1 MSNMSYCRFEN
12 TCNDLQDCLYA
23 MQEADSVEEMDLNK
37 YEMAAIQRMR
47 DQCQDFLDRYAE
59 MGGK

>member
-12 TCNDLQDCLYA
+12 TSEDLQDCLYA
-23 MQEADSVEEMDLNK
+23 MQEADSIESMNLNQ
-37 YEMAAIQRMR
+37 YEQAAISRMR
-47 DQCQDFLDRYAE
+47 DQCQEFLDMYAA

>member
-12 TCNDLQDCLYA
+12 TSNDLQDCLYA
-23 MQEADSVEEMDLNK
+23 MQEADSIEDMDLNK
-37 YEMAAIQRMR
+37 YEKAAISNMR
-47 DQCQDFLDRYAE
+47 DQCQAFLDRYEE